1 MATVVR
7 HRFSVED
14 YHRMAR
20 AGILGE
26 DDRVELIDGEIVDMA
41 PIGPRHAAS
50 VDRLVR
56 AFSRRLEDRAIVRVQ
71 SPVRLGER
79 SEPQPDVALL
89 RPRDDYYASGHP
101 AAADVLL
108 VVEVAESSAEY
119 DRQVKVPLYGRH
131 GVAEV
136 WLVDLE
142 RGQVEVY
149 RRPGGEG
156 YGEVRTLG
164 RGEGLSPLAFP
175 DLTLAV
181 DDILG
186 PQP

>member
-14 YHRMAR
+14 YERMGR

-41 PIGPRHAAS
+41 PIGPSHQGC
-50 VDRLVR
+50 VDFLTGLFWQHLRGR
-56 AFSRRLEDRAIVRVQ
+56 AVIRTQGPL
-71 SPVRLGER
+71 RLGEH
-79 SEPQPDVALL
+79 SQPQPDVLLL
-89 RPRDDYYASGHP
+89 RWRDDHYRRAHP
-101 AAADVLL
+101 TAGDVLL
-108 VVEVAESSAEY
+108 LVEVAETSADY
-119 DRQVKVPLYGRH
+119 DRQVKVPLYARH
-131 GVAEV
+131 GVGEV

-149 RRPGGEG
+149 RRPGGGG
-156 YGEVRTLG
+156 YGEVVVLG
-164 RGEGLSPLAFP
+164 RGERVSPGAFP
-175 DLTLAV
+175 ELSLAV

-186 PQP
+186 SRE

>member
-14 YHRMAR
+14 YHRMAQ

-56 AFSRRLEDRAIVRVQ
+56 LLWRGLEDRAIVRVQ
-71 SPVRLGER
+71 SPVRLGEH

-89 RPRDDYYASGHP
+89 RPRADYYASAHP
-101 AAADVLL
+101 TAAEVLL
-108 VVEVAESSAEY
+108 VVEVAETSADY
-119 DRQVKVPLYGRH
+119 DRQVKVPLYARH
-131 GVAEV
+131 GVGEV

-149 RRPGGEG
+149 RRPGGGG
-156 YGEVRTLG
+156 YGEVVVLG
-164 RGEGLSPLAFP
+164 RGERVSPGAFP
-175 DLTLAV
+175 ELSLAV

-186 PQP
+186 AEG

>member
-14 YHRMAR
+14 YHRMAQ

-41 PIGPRHAAS
+41 PIGPRHAAG

-56 AFSRRLEDRAIVRVQ
+56 LFWRGLEDRAIVRVQ
-71 SPVRLGER
+71 SPVRLGEH

-89 RPRDDYYASGHP
+89 RPRADYYGTAHP
-101 AAADVLL
+101 TAADVLL
-108 VVEVAESSAEY
+108 VVEVAETSADY
-119 DRQVKVPLYGRH
+119 DRQVKVPLYARH
-131 GVAEV
+131 GVMEA
-136 WLVDLE
+136 WLVDLAA
-142 RGQVEVY
+142 GAVEVY
-149 RRPGGEG
+149 RGPGAGG
-156 YGEVRTLG
+156 YGEVRTLR
-164 RGEGLSPLAFP
+164 RGETLSPLAFP
-175 DLTLAV
+175 ELTLAV
-181 DDILG
+181 GEILG